1 MDLLKELPLGV
12 LAVVRLMV
20 SQVCKTVDSRTI
32 ARCSTYKEMQHMQRR
47 RDGWRVSVSVGTIVA
62 TRRHRYQHRF
72 SVALKHVIVKC
83 QSDCCTICSVHDV
96 HSLNRYS
103 VHTQMWWKC
112 FFFTI
117 SKSPCTEVWIEGNL
131 PLMFQSIILRG
142 CWPTFLNQITNRGDP
157 FFLLFGI

>member
-20 SQVCKTVDSRTI
+20 SQVCKTVYSRTI
-32 ARCSTYKEMQHMQRR
+32 VRCSTYNGMQHMQRR

-83 QSDCCTICSVHDV
+83 QSACCTTCSVHNV
-96 HSLNRYS
+96 RSSIARYS
-103 VHTQMWWKC
+103 HKCGENVSFSSYPKVHVLVLKVR
-112 FFFTI
+112 F
-117 SKSPCTEVWIEGNL
+117 EL
-131 PLMFQSIILRG
+131 RADFQSII
-142 CWPTFLNQITNRGDP
+142 
-157 FFLLFGI
+157 

>member
-12 LAVVRLMV
+12 LAVVRLMM
-20 SQVCKTVDSRTI
+20 SQVCKTMYSRTI
-32 ARCSTYKEMQHMQRR
+32 VRCSTYNGMQHMQRR

-83 QSDCCTICSVHDV
+83 QSACCTTCSVHNV
-96 HSLNRYS
+96 PSLNRYNLD
-103 VHTQMWWKC
+103 TQMWWKSS
-112 FFFTI
+112 FFI
-117 SKSPCTEVWIEGNL
+117 LSKSPNSCTQGEVWIEGNL
-131 PLMFQSIILRG
+131 SIYHIKVVG
-142 CWPTFLNQITNRGDP
+142 PPSQITNRGDP